1 MNINPIA
8 DIYCSNKYHRFYDIY
23 PVFNNPIFER
33 VYLTS
38 MIESKPRK
46 ILPMLL
52 LGLGFLLIVAST
64 FYILRENSLQ
74 SRSPYSPF
82 QQRAGQTDFSTVPV
96 QVNFSAPELTLTD
109 SQGVTHSLA
118 DYRGQVVLVNLWA
131 TWCPP
136 CKEEMPTLQTFYNKH
151 INQGFMIVAVNDGDP
166 TSDVLQFLK
175 DYQLTFLVWLD
186 PTYIATEQAF
196 RTANLPSSFVIDRN
210 GTVRLMWV
218 GGINRRMLDKYVP
231 SIITENQ

>member
-1 MNINPIA
+1 M
-8 DIYCSNKYHRFYDIY
+8 
-23 PVFNNPIFER
+23 
-33 VYLTS
+33 T

-46 ILPMLL
+46 MLPLLL

-74 SRSPYSPF
+74 
-82 QQRAGQTDFSTVPV
+82 TDFSTVPV
-96 QVNFSAPELTLTD
+96 QVNFSAPALSLTD
-109 SQGVTHSLA
+109 SQGITHSLT

-151 INQGFMIVAVNDGDP
+151 VNQGFLIVAVNDGDP
-166 TSDVLQFLK
+166 TSDVLQFMK
-175 DYQLTFLVWLD
+175 DYHLTFPVWLD

-196 RTANLPSSFVIDRN
+196 RTINLPSSFVIDRN

-218 GGINRRMLDKYVP
+218 GGINRSMLDQYVP
-231 SIITENQ
+231 PIITEN